1 MVVLLWFSFTFRRP
15 SVLCFASWLS
25 VVRQVKTVN
34 SQSRYEALSSLL
46 RGLDGSA
53 IVYVMTKKDA
63 EQLAV
68 DVRDFCSA
76 GVAMCNNI

>member
-1 MVVLLWFSFTFRRP
+1 M
-15 SVLCFASWLS
+15 
-25 VVRQVKTVN
+25 
-34 SQSRYEALSSLL
+34 SSLL